1 MSTEQ
6 QAVTA
11 LRHGPHDTEEGPRT
25 RRRQL
30 RQFVVP
36 LLLVVEICVFAVLS
50 DTFLT
55 AGNLAN
61 VALNSVDLALIAAGL
76 TLVIILGGIDVSTG
90 PALGVIA
97 WCVGT
102 LTLAGAPALLVVT
115 AAVVLGCL
123 MGLLNGVLV
132 SLLGVTAI
140 IATLGT
146 AAIWQ
151 TTLFA
156 LWGGSD
162 LFAPPVSSYAAGE
175 RLLGVPTS
183 AFLALLAYL
192 VLWYVSRYRAFGRH
206 VFAVGNDIEGARLSG
221 VDVRRVQ
228 VAAFVLVGGMVG
240 LAAVVYMARIGVV
253 QASSGADLSLAAIA
267 AVVVGG
273 TSITGGRGSVIGTLF
288 GVVFIAILQN
298 GVVLIGVPPLWNGV
312 LVGAF
317 ILIAVAVDVLSERL
331 SSPSG
336 RKKH

>member
-1 MSTEQ
+1 MTTEQ
-6 QAVTA
+6 QSLTA
-11 LRHGPHDTEEGPRT
+11 HPRSHDAEDVPRRRT
-25 RRRQL
+25 RQI

-36 LLLVVEICVFAVLS
+36 VLLVAEVILFAALS

-76 TLVIILGGIDVSTG
+76 TFVIILGGIDVSTG
-90 PALGVIA
+90 PALGVVA
-97 WCVGT
+97 WVVGT
-102 LTLAGAPALLVVT
+102 LTLAGLPPLVVV
-115 AAVVLGCL
+115 ALAVGLGCL
-123 MGLLNGVLV
+123 MGLLNGLLV
-132 SLLGVTAI
+132 SVLKVTAI

-146 AAIWQ
+146 AAVWQ

-156 LWGGSD
+156 LWGGTD
-162 LFAPPVSSYAAGE
+162 LFAPPVSAYASSE
-175 RLLGVPTS
+175 RFLGVPAS
-183 AFLALLAYL
+183 AYLAVAAFL

-206 VFAVGNDIEGARLSG
+206 VYAVGNDEEGARLSG
-221 VDVRRVQ
+221 VNVRRVQ
-228 VAAFVLVGGMVG
+228 IAAFVLVGGMVG
-240 LAAVVYMARIGVV
+240 LAAVIYMARIGVV

-288 GVVFIAILQN
+288 GVAFIAILQN

-317 ILIAVAVDVLSERL
+317 ILIAVSVDVLSERL
-331 SSPSG
+331 STASG
-336 RKKH
+336 GKR

>member
-1 MSTEQ
+1 MTTDERML
-6 QAVTA
+6 TA
-11 LRHGPHDTEEGPRT
+11 HSRARDGEDAPRRRT
-25 RRRQL
+25 RQV

-36 LLLVVEICVFAVLS
+36 ALLLAEIVLFTVLS
-50 DTFLT
+50 ETFLT

-76 TLVIILGGIDVSTG
+76 TFVIILGGIDVSTG
-90 PALGVIA
+90 PALGVVA

-102 LTLAGAPALLVVT
+102 LTLAGMPPL
-115 AAVVLGCL
+115 AVVAVAVGLGCL

-132 SLLGVTAI
+132 SVLNVTAI

-146 AAIWQ
+146 AAVWQ
-151 TTLFA
+151 TVLFA

-162 LFAPPVSSYAAGE
+162 LFAPPVSTYAASE
-175 RLLGVPTS
+175 RLLGIPTS
-183 AFLALLAYL
+183 AFLAVAAYL

-206 VFAVGNDIEGARLSG
+206 VYAVGNDEEGARLSG
-221 VDVRRVQ
+221 VHVRRVQ
-228 VAAFVLVGGMVG
+228 IAAFILVGGMVG
-240 LAAVVYMARIGVV
+240 LASIVYMARIGVV

-288 GVVFIAILQN
+288 GVAFIAVLQN

-331 SSPSG
+331 SPLAG
-336 RKKH
+336 GER

>member
-1 MSTEQ
+1 MTTDERML
-6 QAVTA
+6 TA
-11 LRHGPHDTEEGPRT
+11 HSRPRDGEDAPRRRT
-25 RRRQL
+25 RQV

-36 LLLVVEICVFAVLS
+36 ALLLAEIVLFTVLS

-76 TLVIILGGIDVSTG
+76 TFVIILGGIDVSTG
-90 PALGVIA
+90 PALGVVA

-102 LTLAGAPALLVVT
+102 LTLAGMPPLLVVVL
-115 AAVVLGCL
+115 AVGLGCL

-132 SLLGVTAI
+132 SVLNVTAI

-146 AAIWQ
+146 AAVWQ
-151 TTLFA
+151 TVLFA

-162 LFAPPVSSYAAGE
+162 LFAPPVSTYAASE
-175 RLLGVPTS
+175 RLLGIPTS
-183 AFLALLAYL
+183 AFLAVAAYL

-206 VFAVGNDIEGARLSG
+206 VYAVGNDEEGARLSG
-221 VDVRRVQ
+221 VRVRRVQ
-228 VAAFVLVGGMVG
+228 IAAFVLVGGMVG
-240 LAAVVYMARIGVV
+240 LAAIVYMARIGVV

-288 GVVFIAILQN
+288 GVAFIAILQN

-331 SSPSG
+331 SPLAG
-336 RKKH
+336 AER